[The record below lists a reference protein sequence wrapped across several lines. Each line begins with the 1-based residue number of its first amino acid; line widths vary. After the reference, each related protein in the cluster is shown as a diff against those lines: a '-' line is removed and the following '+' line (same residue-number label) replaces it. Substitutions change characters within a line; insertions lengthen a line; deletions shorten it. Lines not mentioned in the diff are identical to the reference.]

1 MIKVLLALESPVLR
15 ELLRNLIE
23 REPGI
28 ALSGEV
34 EVADPI
40 DLLVEVKET
49 QADVVVQTWQGSEEM
64 PGICSLLLTE
74 FPDLLVIGVPRHG
87 DHAFACRQTIASRRF
102 PATELQDVL
111 LEILQGAPALNE

>member
-15 ELLRNLIE
+15 ELLRDLIE
-23 REPGI
+23 GEPGI
-28 ALSGEV
+28 ALAGEV

-64 PGICSLLLTE
+64 PGICSHLLTE
-74 FPDLLVIGVPRHG
+74 FPDLLVIGVPRYG
-87 DHAFACRQTIASRRF
+87 DHAFVCRQTIAKRRVRT
-102 PATELQDVL
+102 TELHDLL
-111 LEILQGAPALNE
+111 LEICQTAPALK